1 MPGSPCERRPQATAC
16 WSLPEAM
23 RSPTWRRNGGRTSC
37 ANHGKRDR
45 TLPRR
50 AASRERCTAAPTQCS
65 FCRATCLSSRSTPC
79 ARSSS
84 RLRASTLPWRWR
96 CRRSGGAAPT
106 RSTCD
111 LQPRSLSI
119 SARILWRSSARRRRA
134 WASNSS
140 CITQTRWRSTWT
152 SPATWRGC
160 GVRCDAARADRRGGP
175 PEVRPGDDLGELI
188 GSRSRLESGD
198 VLVVAQKVVSKSE
211 GRLINFRSVQA
222 SDEAKRIASRLVASP
237 DPRIVQ
243 VILDES
249 VRVLRSERVLITETR
264 HGFVCANGGV
274 DHSNVPG
281 SDELALLPEDPDA
294 SAGRLRDRLRELT
307 GVEVGVIVS
316 DTFGRPWRLGIV
328 NVALGI
334 AGLPALLDLR
344 GSPDDTGKGLQATV
358 LAIADDIAAAA
369 GLVMGKTN
377 RAPVVIVRGLA
388 LQGTGTGRDLI
399 RPAAEDLFR

>member
-1 MPGSPCERRPQATAC
+1 MTHLE
-16 WSLPEAM
+16 L
-23 RSPTWRRNGGRTSC
+23 
-37 ANHGKRDR
+37 
-45 TLPRR
+45 
-50 AASRERCTAAPTQCS
+50 
-65 FCRATCLSSRSTPC
+65 
-79 ARSSS
+79 
-84 RLRASTLPWRWR
+84 
-96 CRRSGGAAPT
+96 
-106 RSTCD
+106 
-111 LQPRSLSI
+111 I
-119 SARILWRSSARRRRA
+119 
-134 WASNSS
+134 
-140 CITQTRWRSTWT
+140 
-152 SPATWRGC
+152 
-160 GVRCDAARADRRGGP
+160 GVEGL

-188 GSRSRLESGD
+188 ASRSTLKPCD

-211 GRLINFRSVQA
+211 GRLINFRSVRA

-264 HGFVCANGGV
+264 HGFVCANSGV
-274 DHSNVPG
+274 DHSNVPD

-294 SAGRLRDRLRELT
+294 SADGLRERLRVLT

-328 NVALGI
+328 NVALGV
-334 AGLPALLDLR
+334 AGLPALIDLR
-344 GSPDDTGKGLQATV
+344 GSPDDDGKELQATV

-388 LQGTGTGRDLI
+388 WKGTGTGRDLI